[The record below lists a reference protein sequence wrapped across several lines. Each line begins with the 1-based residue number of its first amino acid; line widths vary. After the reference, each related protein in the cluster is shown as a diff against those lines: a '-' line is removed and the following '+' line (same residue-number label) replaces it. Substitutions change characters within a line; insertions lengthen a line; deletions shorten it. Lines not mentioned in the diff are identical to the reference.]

1 MSVEQASQLASTAAA
16 VYDQAISESDL
27 QVGTAVIPYAATV
40 TPNLTR
46 STNILLFGTLTGN
59 ITVANPLGARAGM
72 KLTLVFTQDGT
83 GGRTITYGAA
93 FKFSAN
99 GAGTAGQ
106 VGATS
111 FYYNGTV
118 WVQDGAALTF
128 KT

>member
-1 MSVEQASQLASTAAA
+1 MSDEQASQLFSTTAG

-27 QVGTAVIPYAATV
+27 QVGTLVVPYAATV

-46 STNILLFGTLTGN
+46 STNILLVGALTGN
-59 ITVANPLGARAGM
+59 VTIANPLGARAGM
-72 KLTLVFTQDGT
+72 KLTLVFTQDGA

-93 FKFSAN
+93 FKATAN
-99 GAGTAGQ
+99 GAGTASQ
-106 VGATS
+106 VGATT

-118 WVQDGAALTF
+118 WVQDGAALAF